1 MEPVT
6 MLLAAALKNPEIA
19 GTAASAVKAVM
30 APGTVDVAR
39 MQGSLVDLSKGILKC
54 YHHTAVFRQT
64 DIVKTPWERQAQYG
78 AEKSAVLRIQFVG
91 GYTSQPY
98 EMFVAVMAKGSSVRS
113 AVIAENTSIR
123 YNPKCSLEDWV
134 SP

>member
-1 MEPVT
+1 MDPVS
-6 MLLAAALKNPEIA
+6 MLLVAALKNPDV
-19 GTAASAVKAVM
+19 AASAVKAVN
-30 APGTVDVAR
+30 APGAVDIVR

-54 YHHTAVFRQT
+54 YHKTAVFRQT

-91 GYTSQPY
+91 GFTSKPY

-113 AVIAENTSIR
+113 AVIAENTAVR
-123 YNPKCSLEDWV
+123 YAKDCSLEDWV
-134 SP
+134 SQ

>member
-1 MEPVT
+1 
-6 MLLAAALKNPEIA
+6 MLLAAALKNPEL
-19 GTAASAVKAVM
+19 AASAVNAVN
-30 APGTVDVAR
+30 APGAVDVVR

-54 YHHTAVFRQT
+54 YHKTAVFRQT

-78 AEKSAVLRIQFVG
+78 AEKSAVLRIQFLG
-91 GYTSQPY
+91 GFTSQPY

-113 AVIAENTSIR
+113 AVIAENTTIR
-123 YNPKCSLEDWV
+123 YAKNCSLEDWV

>member
-1 MEPVT
+1 MDPVS
-6 MLLAAALKNPEIA
+6 MLLAAALKNPEV
-19 GTAASAVKAVM
+19 AASAVQAVN
-30 APGTVDVAR
+30 APGAVDIVK

-54 YHHTAVFRQT
+54 YHKTAVFRQT

-78 AEKSAVLRIQFVG
+78 AEKSAVIRIQFVG
-91 GYTSQPY
+91 GFTSKPY

-113 AVIAENTSIR
+113 AVIAENTVIR
-123 YNPKCSLEDWV
+123 YNSNCSLEDWV

>member
-1 MEPVT
+1 MDPVS
-6 MLLAAALKNPEIA
+6 MLLVAALKNPDM
-19 GTAASAVKAVM
+19 AASAVKAVN
-30 APGTVDVAR
+30 APGAVDIAR

-54 YHHTAVFRQT
+54 YHKTVVFRQT
-64 DIVKTPWERQAQYG
+64 DNVKTPWERQAQYG

-91 GYTSQPY
+91 GFTSKPY

-113 AVIAENTSIR
+113 AVIAENTAVR
-123 YNPKCSLEDWV
+123 YAKDCSLEDWV

>member
-1 MEPVT
+1 MDPVSL
-6 MLLAAALKNPEIA
+6 LLAAALKNPEL
-19 GTAASAVKAVM
+19 AASAVNAVN
-30 APGTVDVAR
+30 APGAVDVVR

-54 YHHTAVFRQT
+54 YHKTAVFRQT

-78 AEKSAVLRIQFVG
+78 AEKSAVLRIQFLG
-91 GYTSQPY
+91 GFSSQPY

-113 AVIAENTSIR
+113 AVIAENTTIR
-123 YNPKCSLEDWV
+123 YAKNCSLEDWV

>member
-1 MEPVT
+1 MDPVSL
-6 MLLAAALKNPEIA
+6 LLAAALKNPEL
-19 GTAASAVKAVM
+19 AASAVNAVN
-30 APGTVDVAR
+30 APGAVDIVR

-54 YHHTAVFRQT
+54 YHKTAVFRQT

-78 AEKSAVLRIQFVG
+78 AEKSAVLRIQFLG
-91 GYTSQPY
+91 GFSSQPY

-113 AVIAENTSIR
+113 AVIAENTTIR
-123 YNPKCSLEDWV
+123 YAKNCSLEDWV

>member
-1 MEPVT
+1 MDPVS
-6 MLLAAALKNPEIA
+6 MLLAAALKNPEM
-19 GTAASAVKAVM
+19 AASAVNAVN
-30 APGTVDVAR
+30 APGAVDIVR

-54 YHHTAVFRQT
+54 YHKTAVFRQT

-78 AEKSAVLRIQFVG
+78 AEKSAVLRIQFLG
-91 GYTSQPY
+91 GFTSQPY

-113 AVIAENTSIR
+113 AVIAENTVVR
-123 YNPKCSLEDWV
+123 YAKNCSLEDWV

>member
-1 MEPVT
+1 MMDPVS
-6 MLLAAALKNPEIA
+6 MLLAAALKNPEL
-19 GTAASAVKAVM
+19 AASAVNSVNEPGAVDI
-30 APGTVDVAR
+30 VR

-54 YHHTAVFRQT
+54 YHKTAVFRQT

-78 AEKSAVLRIQFVG
+78 AEKSAVLRIQFLG
-91 GYTSQPY
+91 GFTSQPY

-113 AVIAENTSIR
+113 AVIAENTTIR
-123 YNPKCSLEDWV
+123 YAKNCSLEDWV